1 MDAAHISGAYIKDGT
16 GPCNQEHADS
26 LTNDKQDKVGNE
38 LWVFFLMQK
47 KKKKENFNTNLHQ
60 KEYIQNGLAS
70 HTFLKQKSVNFNECL

>member
-47 KKKKENFNTNLHQ
+47 KKKEKKILTQICTKKNTF
-60 KEYIQNGLAS
+60 KMD
-70 HTFLKQKSVNFNECL
+70 